1 MSLKVFD
8 LCCDQTH
15 HFEGWF
21 ASAEDCEAQA
31 HLFFFFFPVC
41 HSTKVERKLSA
52 PYVNRS
58 GSMGYSAPEISE
70 HKIEQVKAAVLQGLR
85 NMITQAEDVGER
97 FTEEAIKIHHGDAE
111 ERSIRGQASPEQRDQ
126 LLDEGIDVFAIPEEL
141 DPKKQ
146 HWARRA
152 YLIVPELIKK
162 VELPQVW
169 SDLLSEK
176 WRIEWRALIE
186 EVEQFR
192 VWSDLLSEKWRIE
205 RAKPPRTIAWQT

>member
-8 LCCDQTH
+8 LCCDQAH

-31 HLFFFFFPVC
+31 QRGLVACPIC
-41 HSTKVERKLSA
+41 HTTQVQRKLSA

-58 GSMGYSAPEISE
+58 GSMSSTPDISE
-70 HKIEQVKAAVLQGLR
+70 QQIEQVKAAVMQGLR

-97 FTEEAIKIHHGDAE
+97 FTEEAIKIHHGDAK
-111 ERSIRGQASPEQRDQ
+111 ERSIRGQASPEQQEQ

-146 HWARRA
+146 H
-152 YLIVPELIKK
+152 
-162 VELPQVW
+162 
-169 SDLLSEK
+169 
-176 WRIEWRALIE
+176 
-186 EVEQFR
+186 
-192 VWSDLLSEKWRIE
+192 
-205 RAKPPRTIAWQT
+205 

>member
-8 LCCDQTH
+8 LSCDQAH

-31 HLFFFFFPVC
+31 QRGLVECPIC
-41 HSTKVERKLSA
+41 HSTQVHRKLSA

-58 GSMGYSAPEISE
+58 GSMSSTPDISE
-70 HKIEQVKAAVLQGLR
+70 QQIEQVKAAVMQGLR

-111 ERSIRGQASPEQRDQ
+111 ERSIRGQASPEQQEQ

-146 HWARRA
+146 H
-152 YLIVPELIKK
+152 
-162 VELPQVW
+162 
-169 SDLLSEK
+169 
-176 WRIEWRALIE
+176 
-186 EVEQFR
+186 
-192 VWSDLLSEKWRIE
+192 
-205 RAKPPRTIAWQT
+205 